1 MLTIAVA
8 LRCARHV
15 VGHPHARVDEFL
27 ACFGEYGVGCAV
39 VGDGAAFAEHDNA
52 VHVRCPDAHAVFYDE
67 QGRAGGF
74 RGGKNTVA
82 HLLHTG
88 GVEVGGGF
96 VEDHG
101 AGVHREDARQ
111 AEALLLTAGQR
122 AAGVVE
128 GQVVEPY
135 CGEGFGDAAPDFFAG
150 YAQVFGAERDVV
162 ADGCHD
168 DGGFGVLLHHA
179 CGAACFGGFFAVDG
193 DGAAGGFA
201 VVIVEHTGDGVQER
215 RFAGAGGAQQ
225 QDFFTG
231 VDGEVESADDGFWA
245 SGVVPAEVVELDAR
259 PARCCFH
266 DGSLAFVWL
275 L

>member
-1 MLTIAVA
+1 MF
-8 LRCARHV
+8 H
-15 VGHPHARVDEFL
+15 
-27 ACFGEYGVGCAV
+27 
-39 VGDGAAFAEHDNA
+39 
-52 VHVRCPDAHAVFYDE
+52 DE
-67 QGRAGGF
+67 QGRTSGL
-74 RGGKNTVA
+74 RGSEDAVA
-82 HLLHTG
+82 HLLHAG

-111 AEALLLTAGQR
+111 AEALLLSAGQR

-128 GQVVEPY
+128 GKVVEPY

-150 YAQVFGAERDVV
+150 YAQVFGAERYVV

-179 CGAACFGGFFAVDG
+179 RGAACLGGFFAVDG

-215 RFAGAGGAQQ
+215 RFAGAGGAQ
-225 QDFFTG
+225 
-231 VDGEVESADDGFWA
+231 
-245 SGVVPAEVVELDAR
+245 
-259 PARCCFH
+259 
-266 DGSLAFVWL
+266 
-275 L
+275 

>member
-1 MLTIAVA
+1 M
-8 LRCARHV
+8 
-15 VGHPHARVDEFL
+15 
-27 ACFGEYGVGCAV
+27 
-39 VGDGAAFAEHDNA
+39 GDGAAFAEYDNA
-52 VHVRCPDAHAVFYDE
+52 VHVRRPDAHAVFHDE
-67 QGRAGGF
+67 QGRAGGL

-101 AGVHREDARQ
+101 AGVHREDTRQ
-111 AEALLLTAGQR
+111 AEALLLSAGQR

-128 GQVVEPY
+128 GKVVEPY
-135 CGEGFGDAAPDFFAG
+135 GGEGFGDAAPDFFAG
-150 YAQVFGAERDVV
+150 YAQVFGAEGDVV

-179 CGAACFGGFFAVDG
+179 RGATCFGGCLPVDG

-215 RFAGAGGAQQ
+215 RFAGAGGAQ
-225 QDFFTG
+225 
-231 VDGEVESADDGFWA
+231 
-245 SGVVPAEVVELDAR
+245 
-259 PARCCFH
+259 
-266 DGSLAFVWL
+266 
-275 L
+275 